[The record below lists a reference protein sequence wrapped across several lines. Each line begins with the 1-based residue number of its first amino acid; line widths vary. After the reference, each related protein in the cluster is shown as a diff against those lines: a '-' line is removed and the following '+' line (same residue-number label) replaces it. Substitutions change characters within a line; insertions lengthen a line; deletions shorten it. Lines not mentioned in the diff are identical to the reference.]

1 MGILNCD
8 NISLH
13 FGTNEVL
20 NKITLNINQGDKV
33 GIIGVNG
40 AGKTTLFKIIT
51 GELSPTTGKVTT
63 KSGASIGYLSQ
74 YTDAIYDEL
83 TVLDAAH
90 LPFSEQLNAEK
101 ELLQL
106 EGELQSDPNNINIV
120 ARFSTATENFKK
132 IGGYEYKGRA
142 RSFLEKLKFTENDY
156 NTKVSLLSGGQKT
169 RLSLAILLLSNHD
182 IYLLDEPTNHL
193 DLDSI
198 QWLEEI
204 IRSSKKTFMIVSH
217 DRFFLDNVT
226 DHTVEIEHT
235 TCMMYQGGYTEFK
248 KKKKKLQEDQMK
260 HYELQQKEIKR
271 LEDFIANQ
279 RKWNRERNI
288 IAAESRQKAID
299 RMVKEEKVAAAPKRI
314 HFKIGS
320 TSSMSEEVLTVKDLG
335 KSFASKIIFKALSFQ
350 VKKNDRLFIIGP
362 NGSGKSTLMK
372 ILTGRLQQDKGDYWF
387 GYNQKIGYYDQE
399 QQSLDES
406 STVVEE
412 LWNLR
417 PTMTQTEVRKHL
429 AAFNFRGEDVYKPI
443 SVLSGGERA
452 RLTIAK
458 LVLDNI
464 SVLILDEPTNHLDIN
479 SREVLEE
486 ALSVFDGSIICVS
499 HDRYFIKSL
508 ANRILEINSD
518 FPDEKFR
525 YFIGGYDDYL
535 SNRDSLSCQPII
547 EEKTISANK
556 TDYLQK
562 KKEQSDKRKKE
573 TLIKRL
579 EERSLFIEK
588 RIKEIDALCFENTA
602 NYKILAELYIER
614 ELLEKELD
622 EITEKLIEEY

>member
-1 MGILNCD
+1 MGILNCE
-8 NISLH
+8 NITLH

-20 NKITLNINQGDKV
+20 NRITFNVNDGDKI
-33 GIIGVNG
+33 GLIGVNG
-40 AGKTTLFKIIT
+40 AGKSSLFKIIV
-51 GELSPTTGKVTT
+51 GEMSPTFGKVST
-63 KSGASIGYLSQ
+63 KNGASVGYLSQ
-74 YTDAIYDEL
+74 YTDSTYDSL
-83 TVLDAAH
+83 TVLDAAL
-90 LPFSEQLNAEK
+90 LPFSEQIKMEK
-101 ELLQL
+101 ELSLLEKQLQVRL
-106 EGELQSDPNNINIV
+106 DDIELFS
-120 ARFSTATENFKK
+120 RFSDLTERFKQ
-132 IGGYEYKGRA
+132 IGGYEYAARA
-142 RSFLEKLKFTENDY
+142 RSFLEKLHFYESDH
-156 NTKVSLLSGGQKT
+156 NTPVSLLSGGQKT

-198 QWLEEI
+198 QWLEDLI
-204 IRSSKKTFMIVSH
+204 KSSKKTFLIISH
-217 DRFFLDNVT
+217 DRYFLDKVT
-226 DHTVEIEHT
+226 THTLEIENT
-235 TCMMYQGGYTEFK
+235 TSVMYSGAYTEFK
-248 KKKKKLQEDQMK
+248 AKKKKLQEDQMK
-260 HYELQQKEIKR
+260 HYAIQQKEIKR

-299 RMVKEEKVAAAPKRI
+299 RMVKEEKVAAPPKRI

-320 TSSMSEEVLTVKDLG
+320 SSSMSEEVLNVVDLS
-335 KSFASKIIFKALSFQ
+335 KSFSQKNVFEKLSFK
-350 VKKNDRLFIIGP
+350 VKKGDRLFIIGP

-372 ILTGRLQQDKGDYWF
+372 ILTGRLEKDKGDYWF

-417 PTMTQTEVRKHL
+417 PSMTQTEVRKHL
-429 AAFNFRGEDVYKPI
+429 ASFNFIGEDVYKEI

-464 SVLILDEPTNHLDIN
+464 SLLVLDEPTNHLDIN

-486 ALSVFDGSIICVS
+486 ALNDFDGTIICVS
-499 HDRYFIKSL
+499 HDRYFIRSL
-508 ANRILEINSD
+508 SNRILEINPNLSD
-518 FPDEKFR
+518 CKYR
-525 YFIGGYDDYL
+525 YFVGCYDDYIADRSL
-535 SNRDSLSCQPII
+535 ASNDKIQQKNES
-547 EEKTISANK
+547 SATK
-556 TDYLQK
+556 IDFLQK

-579 EERSLFIEK
+579 EK
-588 RIKEIDALCFENTA
+588 RIEDIEARLEEIEAECQKHLSD
-602 NYKILAELYIER
+602 YKRLNELYNEKSQ
-614 ELLEKELD
+614 LEKELD
-622 EITEKLIEEY
+622 ETTERLIEEY

>member
-20 NKITLNINQGDKV
+20 NRITLNVNQGDKV

-51 GELSPTTGKVTT
+51 GELSPTSGKVSM
-63 KSGASIGYLSQ
+63 KNGFSFGYLSQ
-74 YTDAIYDEL
+74 YTDSSYDEL

-90 LPFSEQLNAEK
+90 LPFSEQLKAED
-101 ELLQL
+101 ELNKL
-106 EGELQSDPNNINIV
+106 EEALLKDPDNIGLV
-120 ARFSTATENFKK
+120 TRFSSATENFNK
-132 IGGYEYKGRA
+132 IGGYEYKARA
-142 RSFLEKLKFTENDY
+142 RSFLDKLHFSESDY

-169 RLSLAILLLSNHD
+169 RLSLAILLLSNYD

-198 QWLEEI
+198 QWLEDVI
-204 IRSSKKTFMIVSH
+204 KASKKTFLIISH
-217 DRFFLDNVT
+217 DRYFLDNVT
-226 DHTVEIEHT
+226 DHTIEIEHT
-235 TCMMYQGGYTEFK
+235 TCMMYSGGYTEFK

-260 HYELQQKEIKR
+260 HYEIQQKEIKR

-299 RMVKEEKVAAAPKRI
+299 RMVKEEKVALAPKRI

-320 TSSMSEEVLTVKDLG
+320 TSSASQDVLTVKGLC
-335 KSFASKIIFKALSFQ
+335 KSFSTKLIFKDLSFQ
-350 VKKNDRLFIIGP
+350 VKKDDKLFIVGP

-372 ILTGRLQQDKGDYWF
+372 ILTGRLTQDKGDYWF

-399 QQSLDES
+399 QQSLDEN

-412 LWNLR
+412 IWNLR
-417 PTMTQTEVRKHL
+417 PMMTQTEIRKHL
-429 AAFNFRGEDVYKPI
+429 ASFNFRGEDVYKPI
-443 SVLSGGERA
+443 NILSGGERA

-486 ALSVFDGSIICVS
+486 ALSEFDGSIICVS

-508 ANRILEINSD
+508 SNRILEINSN
-518 FPDEKFR
+518 FPNDKYR
-525 YFIGGYDDYL
+525 YFSGNYDEYIVK
-535 SNRDSLSCQPII
+535 RDSKIPKVNI
-547 EEKTISANK
+547 EEKTISSNK
-556 TDYLQK
+556 NDFLQK

-579 EERSLFIEK
+579 EERSITIEN
-588 RIKEIDALCFENTA
+588 RLKELDALCIENTS
-602 NYKILAELYIER
+602 NYKLLSELYTER

>member
-63 KSGASIGYLSQ
+63 KAGASIGYLSQ

-464 SVLILDEPTNHLDIN
+464 SVLILDEPTNHLDIS

-547 EEKTISANK
+547 EEKAISANK

-588 RIKEIDALCFENTA
+588 RIKEIDTLCFENTA

>member
-13 FGTNEVL
+13 YGTTEIL
-20 NKITLNINQGDKV
+20 NKITFNINANDKV

-40 AGKTTLFKIIT
+40 AGKSSLFKIIS
-51 GELSPTTGKVTT
+51 GEIPSTTGKVYV
-63 KSGASIGYLSQ
+63 KNGSSIGYLSQ
-74 YTDAIYDEL
+74 YTDSIYDNL
-83 TVLDAAH
+83 TVLDAAF
-90 LPFSEQLNAEK
+90 LPFFEQQRAEK
-101 ELLQL
+101 ELSSLEKMIQL
-106 EGELQSDPNNINIV
+106 APNDIDLV
-120 ARFSTATENFKK
+120 TKFSNATENFKK
-132 IGGYEYKGRA
+132 IGGYEYRA
-142 RSFLEKLKFTENDY
+142 RAKSFLEKLHFNENDY

-198 QWLEEI
+198 LWLEEI
-204 IRSSKKTFMIVSH
+204 IKNSKKTFLIISH
-217 DRFFLDNVT
+217 DRYFLDNVT
-226 DHTVEIEHT
+226 NHTIEIEHT
-235 TCMMYQGGYTEFK
+235 TCMMYSGGYSEFK

-299 RMVKEEKVAAAPKRI
+299 RMVKEDKVAAPPQRI
-314 HFKIGS
+314 HFKINS
-320 TSSMSEEVLTVKDLG
+320 TSSMSEDVLNVKNLSKSYGNKTVFFD
-335 KSFASKIIFKALSFQ
+335 LSFQ
-350 VKKNDRLFIIGP
+350 IKKNDRLFIIGP

-372 ILTGRLQQDKGDYWF
+372 ILTGRLTQDKGDYWF

-406 STVVEE
+406 SSVVEE

-417 PTMTQTEVRKHL
+417 PSMSQTEVRKHL

-443 SVLSGGERA
+443 NILSGGERA

-458 LVLDNI
+458 LVLSDI

-486 ALSVFDGSIICVS
+486 ALNDFDGTIICVS

-508 ANRILEINSD
+508 SNRILEINSSLS
-518 FPDEKFR
+518 EKYKF
-525 YFIGGYDDYL
+525 FIGNYDEYL
-535 SNRDSLSCQPII
+535 SKRSSTEISI
-547 EEKTISANK
+547 VTEEKTISTNK
-556 TDYLQK
+556 NDYLQK

-573 TLIKRL
+573 TLIKKL
-579 EERSLFIEK
+579 EERAETIEN
-588 RIKEIDALCFENTA
+588 RIKEIDIECLNNTS
-602 NYKILAELYIER
+602 NYKILGDLYNQR

>member
-13 FGTNEVL
+13 FGTNEIL
-20 NKITLNINQGDKV
+20 NRITLNINQGDKV

-51 GELSPTTGKVTT
+51 GEISPTSGRITT
-63 KSGASIGYLSQ
+63 KLGSTIGYLSQ
-74 YTDAIYDEL
+74 YSDSSYDDL
-83 TVLDAAH
+83 TVLEAAH
-90 LPFSEQLNAEK
+90 LPFSEQLKAEF
-101 ELLQL
+101 ELKNLEEALQHN
-106 EGELQSDPNNINIV
+106 PNDIGLV
-120 ARFSTATENFKK
+120 TRFSSATENFNK

-142 RSFLEKLKFTENDY
+142 KSFLEKLHFNESDY

-198 QWLEEI
+198 QWLEDI
-204 IRSSKKTFMIVSH
+204 IKSSKKTFLIVSH
-217 DRFFLDNVT
+217 DRYFLDNVT
-226 DHTVEIEHT
+226 DHTIEIEHT
-235 TCMMYQGGYTEFK
+235 TCMMYSGGYSEFK
-248 KKKKKLQEDQMK
+248 QKKKKLQEDQMK
-260 HYELQQKEIKR
+260 HYEIQQKEIKR

-288 IAAESRQKAID
+288 VAAESRQKAID
-299 RMVKEEKVAAAPKRI
+299 RMIKEEKIAAAPKRI

-320 TSSMSEEVLTVKDLG
+320 TSSASQDVLSVKNLC
-335 KSFASKIIFKALSFQ
+335 KSFSAKIIFNDLSFQ
-350 VKKNDRLFIIGP
+350 VKKNDKLFIIGP

-372 ILTGRLQQDKGDYWF
+372 ILTGRLTQDKGDYWF

-399 QQSLDES
+399 QQSLDEN

-412 LWNLR
+412 IWNLR
-417 PTMTQTEVRKHL
+417 PMMTQTEIRKHL
-429 AAFNFRGEDVYKPI
+429 ASFNFRGKDVYKPI
-443 SVLSGGERA
+443 NILSGGERA

-458 LVLDNI
+458 LVLDNV

-486 ALSVFDGSIICVS
+486 ALGEFDGSIICVS

-508 ANRILEINSD
+508 SNKILEINSN
-518 FPDEKFR
+518 FPNEKYR
-525 YFIGGYDDYL
+525 YFSGNYDEYM
-535 SNRDSLSCQPII
+535 NKRDINTSETVPA
-547 EEKTISANK
+547 EKSFSANK
-556 TDYLQK
+556 SDYIQK

-579 EERSLFIEK
+579 EERSITIEN
-588 RIKEIDALCFENTA
+588 RLKEIDELCISHTS
-602 NYKILAELYIER
+602 NYKILGELYTER
-614 ELLEKELD
+614 ESLEKELD
-622 EITEKLIEEY
+622 EITERLIEEY

>member
-20 NKITLNINQGDKV
+20 NRITLNINHGDKV

-40 AGKTTLFKIIT
+40 AGKSSLFKIIT
-51 GELSPTTGKVTT
+51 GELSPTTGTATVHVGT
-63 KSGASIGYLSQ
+63 SIGYLSQ
-74 YTDAIYDEL
+74 YTDSIYDNL
-83 TVLDAAH
+83 TVLDAAY
-90 LPFSEQLNAEK
+90 LPFHAQQRLESELNVLEEQLQK
-101 ELLQL
+101 E
-106 EGELQSDPNNINIV
+106 PNNISLATRYAV
-120 ARFSTATENFKK
+120 STENFKT
-132 IGGYEYKGRA
+132 IGGYEYKARA
-142 RSFLEKLKFTENDY
+142 RSFLEKLHFTENDY
-156 NTKVSLLSGGQKT
+156 STKVSLLSGGQKT
-169 RLSLAILLLSNHD
+169 RLSLAILLLSNYD

-193 DLDSI
+193 DIDSI
-198 QWLEEI
+198 LWLEEI
-204 IRSSKKTFMIVSH
+204 IKTSKKTFLIISH
-217 DRFFLDNVT
+217 DRYFLDNVT
-226 DHTVEIEHT
+226 DHTIEIENT
-235 TCMMYQGGYTEFK
+235 SCMMYSGSYSEFK
-248 KKKKKLQEDQMK
+248 QKKKKLQEDQMR
-260 HYELQQKEIKR
+260 HYELQQREIKR

-299 RMVKEEKVAAAPKRI
+299 RMVKEEKVSAPPKRI

-320 TSSMSEEVLTVKDLG
+320 TSSMSEDVLTVKNLK
-335 KSFASKIIFKALSFQ
+335 KSFGTKNIFRDLSFQ
-350 VKKNDRLFIIGP
+350 VKKDDRLFIIGP

-372 ILTGRLQQDKGDYWF
+372 ILIGRLNQDFGDYWF

-399 QQSLDES
+399 QQSLDEN

-429 AAFNFRGEDVYKPI
+429 ASFNFRGEDVYKQI

-486 ALSVFDGSIICVS
+486 ALKEFDGSIICVS

-508 ANRILEINSD
+508 SNRILEINSD
-518 FPDEKFR
+518 FSGDNYR
-525 YFIGGYDDYL
+525 YFHGNYDEYIKNRETTE
-535 SNRDSLSCQPII
+535 SNTSSESKIV
-547 EEKTISANK
+547 SATKN
-556 TDYLQK
+556 DYLQK
-562 KKEQSDKRKKE
+562 KKDQSDKRKKE

-579 EERSLFIEK
+579 EERSEIIEK
-588 RIKEIDALCFENTA
+588 RLKEIDSECMENSSDYKLLGDLCT
-602 NYKILAELYIER
+602 ER
-614 ELLEKELD
+614 VALEKELD
-622 EITEKLIEEY
+622 EITEKLIEAY